1 MKLPLIAIVGR
12 PNVGKSTLFNRL
24 IGRREAIVDDQSGVT
39 RDRNYG
45 EGDWSG
51 KRFRVIDTG
60 GYVPESSDLFETAIR
75 EQVGVAIAESD
86 SIIFLVDVKNGVNPI
101 DKVIGDMLRHSG
113 KKYFLV
119 VNKVDAQIH
128 AAGASEFYSL
138 GVDMV
143 YDISALSGRSTGDL
157 LDDITKDFPTDDL
170 IEEDRRLKIAVV
182 GRPNVGKSSITNALL
197 GEERSIV
204 TDIPGTTRDSLDS
217 VLKYYGEEIILIDT
231 AGLRKKKKVEESIEF
246 FSNIRSFKAISESD
260 VTVLMLDAKTG
271 FEKQDQKIIDEVVR
285 WRKGLVIAINKW
297 DLIEKET
304 NTARK
309 FELDIKDKLGTVD
322 FAPIIFVSALSK
334 QRIFKLIDLCK
345 KVQAERTKK
354 IPTSELNDTIL
365 PEIEK
370 NPPPSTPTAV
380 SYTHLRAHETVLDL
394 VCRLLLEKKNN
405 KTHTHTHTHN
415 TTQQLECRPP
425 RTSNVR
431 ETRDLSRPI
440 GYELTVFPRGDRPIC
455 ANWHVI
461 IM

>member
-51 KRFRVIDTG
+51 KRFRIIDTG

-75 EQVGVAIAESD
+75 EQVSVAITESD

-370 NPPPSTPTAV
+370 NPPPSTPTGREIRIKFINQVGDYYPIFLFFCNYPSHIPDHYRRFLERTLRRNFGFEGVPITV
-380 SYTHLRAHETVLDL
+380 SFR
-394 VCRLLLEKKNN
+394 EK
-405 KTHTHTHTHN
+405 
-415 TTQQLECRPP
+415 
-425 RTSNVR
+425 
-431 ETRDLSRPI
+431 
-440 GYELTVFPRGDRPIC
+440 
-455 ANWHVI
+455 
-461 IM
+461 

>member
-24 IGRREAIVDDQSGVT
+24 IGKREAIVDDKSGVT

-45 EGDWSG
+45 EGDWNG
-51 KRFRVIDTG
+51 KRFRLIDTG
-60 GYVPESSDLFETAIR
+60 GYVPDSSDLFEVAIR
-75 EQVGVAIAESD
+75 EQVEVAIEEAD
-86 SIIFLVDVKNGVNPI
+86 SIILLVDVKNGVNPI
-101 DKVIGDMLRHSG
+101 DKVIVGMLRQSN

-143 YDISALSGRSTGDL
+143 YDISALSGRRTGDL

-182 GRPNVGKSSITNALL
+182 GRPNVGKSSLTNALL
-197 GEERSIV
+197 GQERSIV
-204 TDIPGTTRDSLDS
+204 TEIPGTTRDSLDS

-246 FSNIRSFKAISESD
+246 FSNIRTFKAISESD

-285 WRKGLVIAINKW
+285 WRKGLIIAINKW

-304 NTARK
+304 NTARE
-309 FELDIKDKLGTVD
+309 FELEIKDNLGTVD
-322 FAPIIFVSALSK
+322 FAPLIFISALTK
-334 QRIFKLIDLCK
+334 QRIYKLIDLCK
-345 KVQAERTKK
+345 KVQAERSKK
-354 IPTSELNDTIL
+354 IPTSELNDAIL
-365 PEIEK
+365 AEIEK
-370 NPPPSTPTAV
+370 NPPPSSPTGKEVRIKFVNQVGDYYPIFLFFSNYPNLIPDNYRRFLERTIRRIFGFEGVPITV
-380 SYTHLRAHETVLDL
+380 SFRQ
-394 VCRLLLEKKNN
+394 K
-405 KTHTHTHTHN
+405 
-415 TTQQLECRPP
+415 
-425 RTSNVR
+425 
-431 ETRDLSRPI
+431 
-440 GYELTVFPRGDRPIC
+440 
-455 ANWHVI
+455 
-461 IM
+461 